1 MPAGRPRATKEHL
14 KISGIDKTDSKYE
27 NYGSSA
33 LVAFSKD
40 TKMIEAPAGL
50 SKKSKDAW
58 DLTIPCLLNMG
69 VLGPLDIPLLEQ
81 GFFNLDE
88 CYKALKA
95 IKDFDKRYK
104 DEPIE
109 VVIKKRQQLRAWYS
123 QSLSDSVKIFSRF
136 GISPEARSHLTLTP
150 QSTENEDPLDVLL
163 EGN

>member
-14 KISGIDKTDSKYE
+14 AITGLGQRTSKYDG
-27 NYGSSA
+27 YGSSA
-33 LVAFSKD
+33 LVAFPKGTS
-40 TKMIEAPAGL
+40 MIDPPAGL

-58 DLTIPCLLNMG
+58 ALTIPCLLNMG
-69 VLGPLDIPLLEQ
+69 VLGPLDLPLLEQ

-95 IKDFDKRYK
+95 LKDFDKRYK

-150 QSTENEDPLDVLL
+150 QSPENEDPLEVIL
-163 EGN
+163 EGS

>member
-14 KISGIDKTDSKYE
+14 QISGLDGVDSKYE
-27 NYGSSA
+27 TYGDSA
-33 LVAFSKD
+33 LVAFPK
-40 TKMIEAPAGL
+40 TTAMIEPPAGL

-58 DLTIPCLLNMG
+58 ALTIPCLLKMG
-69 VLGPLDIPLLEQ
+69 VLGPLDLPLLEQ

-95 IKDFDKRYK
+95 LKDFDKRYK

-109 VVIKKRQQLRAWYS
+109 VIIKKRQQIRAWYS
-123 QSLSDSVKIFSRF
+123 QSLADSVKVFSRF

-150 QSTENEDPLDVLL
+150 QTPDDEDPLEVIL
-163 EGN
+163 EGS